1 MAVWL
6 FDNPERW
13 EEVREGTWSSSKQSK
28 DAPEL
33 TPVSIRFADDVN
45 AFFSL
50 FAGDEPVKLLVRG
63 KISGKSFMVSAT
75 PVALALA
82 PRSLKREMKTRY
94 TFVTEDG
101 VAT

>member
-1 MAVWL
+1 V
-6 FDNPERW
+6 
-13 EEVREGTWSSSKQSK
+13 
-28 DAPEL
+28 
-33 TPVSIRFADDVN
+33 DDVN

-63 KISGKSFMVSAT
+63 KKTSGKSFMVSAT

-82 PRSLKREMKTRY
+82 PRLLKREMKTRF